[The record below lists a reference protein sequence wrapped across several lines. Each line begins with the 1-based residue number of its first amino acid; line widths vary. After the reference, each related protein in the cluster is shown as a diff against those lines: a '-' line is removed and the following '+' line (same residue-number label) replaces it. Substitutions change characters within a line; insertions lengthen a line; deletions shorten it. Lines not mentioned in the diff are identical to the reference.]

1 MTHKANSRKNWG
13 ALIYKMIIF
22 ACFLHVSNLYGQS
35 IAVKSNLLYD
45 LTSSL
50 NIGGEIRCDDTHTF
64 SLSVNYNPW
73 NFKGNKKIKH
83 LLIQPEYRKW
93 LSGEVFMG
101 SFIGFQAHYTMF
113 NFGGILPA
121 NNRYQGNLVGCGI
134 TYGYQWMIS
143 PKWNLETGVS
153 LGYARLNYK
162 NHEQPSG
169 APLIEKTHYNY
180 WGPTQIGIAL
190 VYFIQ

>member
-1 MTHKANSRKNWG
+1 MTYKPNSSKDRR
-13 ALIYKMIIF
+13 ALIYGIIVF
-22 ACFLHVSNLYGQS
+22 ASLLHAPNLRGQS
-35 IAVKSNLLYD
+35 IAIKSNLLYD

-50 NIGGEIRCDDTHTF
+50 NIGGEIRCDGTHTF

-83 LLIQPEYRKW
+83 FLIQPEYRKW

-101 SFIGFQAHYTMF
+101 SFIGFQTHYAMF

-121 NNRYQGNLVGCGI
+121 DNRYQGNLLGCGI
-134 TYGYQWMIS
+134 TYGYQWIMS

-162 NHEQPSG
+162 NYEQPAG
-169 APLIEKTHYNY
+169 APLIKKSHYNY
-180 WGPTQIGIAL
+180 WGPTQIGVSL

>member
-1 MTHKANSRKNWG
+1 MTHNPNSSKNG
-13 ALIYKMIIF
+13 EALIYRIIIF
-22 ACFLHVSNLYGQS
+22 ACFLYAPNLHGQS
-35 IAVKSNLLYD
+35 IAIKSNLLYD

-73 NFKGNKKIKH
+73 NFKDNKKIKH

-101 SFIGFQAHYTMF
+101 SFIGLQAHYAMF
-113 NFGGILPA
+113 NFGGILPTD
-121 NNRYQGNLVGCGI
+121 NRYQGNLLGCGI

-153 LGYARLNYK
+153 LGYARANYK
-162 NHEQPSG
+162 KYEQQTG
-169 APLIEKTHYNY
+169 APLIEKSHYNY
-180 WGPTQIGIAL
+180 WGPTQIGISL